1 MKAKDFQLYIFLL
14 PSLLL
19 LLIYII
25 PITTAFK
32 LSVTDETLIG
42 ENYLNPEYVGLDN
55 FIYMFSDVNFYNF

>member
-42 ENYLNPEYVGLDN
+42 ENY
-55 FIYMFSDVNFYNF
+55 